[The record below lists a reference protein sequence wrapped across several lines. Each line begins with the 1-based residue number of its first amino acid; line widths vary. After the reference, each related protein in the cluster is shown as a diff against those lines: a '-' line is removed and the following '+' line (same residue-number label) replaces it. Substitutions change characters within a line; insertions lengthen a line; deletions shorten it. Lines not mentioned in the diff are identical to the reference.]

1 MIIKDENYIYCIV
14 APYGEEEKEIH
25 ELCKN
30 PPIAP
35 DGYEYKLTVNKTWEL
50 CKKGASKETAE
61 DEVTEADYQDA
72 LREMGVKV

>member
-1 MIIKDENYIYCIV
+1 MIIKDENYIYSIV

-35 DGYEYKLTVNKTWEL
+35 EGYEYKLTVNTTWEL
-50 CKKGASKETAE
+50 CKKPVSNETANVNDWHE
-61 DEVTEADYQDA
+61 ITEAEYENSVN
-72 LREMGVKV
+72 R